1 MGYLSL
7 GVSSQ
12 RNIKTSN
19 KVPMPKIKPVIRDIR
34 KLDNGVWCNQVSC
47 YS

>member
-7 GVSSQ
+7 GGSSQ
-12 RNIKTSN
+12 SNIKTSN
-19 KVPMPKIKPVIRDIR
+19 KVPMPKIKLGIRDIG